1 MTKSKELR
9 YAQVKT
15 PSLLNEQTN
24 RKRDFNCYLVST
36 ELQIKTVAVEIVRK
50 IQEGMC
56 WRQNSKIQRQLAAIA
71 PHIAWWFSCQ

>member
-9 YAQVKT
+9 YAQAKT

-36 ELQIKTVAVEIVRK
+36 DKKRCR
-50 IQEGMC
+50 GD
-56 WRQNSKIQRQLAAIA
+56 S
-71 PHIAWWFSCQ
+71 

>member
-1 MTKSKELR
+1 MTKSKE
-9 YAQVKT
+9 YKGMPVKT

-36 ELQIKTVAVEIVRK
+36 ELQIKTVAVEIGKFKKECAGAK
-50 IQEGMC
+50 IQKC
-56 WRQNSKIQRQLAAIA
+56 IKRQLAAIA